1 MKQTNRI
8 WVAIATLSMVFAQ
21 TVEASEEKIATKI
34 TEVIEKTTNKE
45 KPSELNV
52 AISKGDFG
60 KVQQLVGTGT
70 NVNQKDSSGKTPL
83 MYAVLYK
90 KSEIVTYLIQNGA
103 SVRAVDVRGFSVMD
117 YALDSNSEEIVQQ
130 IKQARKKK

>member
-60 KVQQLVGTGT
+60 KVQQLVGAGT
-70 NVNQKDSSGKTPL
+70 NVNQKDSSEKTPL